1 MNQLAEMLSSR
12 TRAELFRLLFGT
24 FTRSLHL
31 REIERITNL
40 STGSLRQE
48 IAKLQKLGLITVRK
62 DGNRICYEP
71 NRAHPLY
78 QDIRSMVL
86 KTNGLTDV
94 LKDAM
99 QDSHIEI
106 AFVFGS
112 VARNE
117 ETADSDIDLMVIGSI
132 GLRKLSGLLAGTA
145 EKVGREINPHI
156 FSLNEFRERL
166 KKTEHLISSIM
177 ASPKLFI
184 IGNENDLEELA
195 K

>member
-12 TRAELFRLLFGT
+12 TRAELFRLLFST
-24 FTRSLHL
+24 VVQSIHL

-48 IAKLQKLGLITVRK
+48 IAKLRRLGLITVRK

-71 NRAHPLY
+71 NRNHPLY
-78 QDIRSMVL
+78 QDIRNIVL
-86 KTNGLTDV
+86 KTSGLTDV
-94 LKDAM
+94 LKDALKN
-99 QDSHIEI
+99 SEIKI

-117 ETADSDIDLMVIGSI
+117 ETADSDIDLMVIGNI
-132 GLRKLSGLLAGTA
+132 GLRKVSSLLSGVT

-156 FSLNEFRERL
+156 LSEAEFSRRL
-166 KKTEHLISSIM
+166 KKKEHLVSRIMESSKI
-177 ASPKLFI
+177 FVV
-184 IGNENDLEELA
+184 GNENDLKRMA